1 MLILLGLSLH
11 ASHSSRLKKAGV
23 LAPSI
28 SRVSGS
34 RIAKEQLA
42 EGEREDQGSARSG
55 EGAFRDLRG
64 ERLSRMCGLPVSHLC
79 AMLVPF
85 GTDKSFSLKIRM
97 QHEQ

>member
-1 MLILLGLSLH
+1 LCSSDQTRLVYTDIHRMLILLGLSLH

-23 LAPSI
+23 GLAPSV

-64 ERLSRMCGLPVSHLC
+64 E
-79 AMLVPF
+79 
-85 GTDKSFSLKIRM
+85 
-97 QHEQ
+97 